1 MPRLYVALL
10 LLWRKFMRGV
20 LKLLFAVLFLSVPAL
35 ATVFGTVRGIVHDP
49 QHRPIADAKVPLKAK
64 DSDYTQ
70 PAQTDTEGGFHFG
83 AVPLGEYSV
92 TVSQAGFATLEQI
105 VTVLSGTAPI
115 LHFELRLPTQAQ
127 SVTVS
132 AESSPAQTES
142 VTPTTV
148 VDRAEIQ
155 QTPGATRSNSLAM
168 ITNYVPG
175 AYLTHDQL
183 HVRGGHQVSWLIDG
197 VEIPNTNIASNLG
210 PQVDPKDI
218 DAVEMQRG
226 SYAADFGD
234 RTYGIFD
241 VLPRT
246 GFARNNEAEL
256 VLSAGNFYQT
266 DDQINL
272 GGHTNRFAYYAS
284 ANGNR
289 TNLGLQTP
297 TLAVLHDAANG
308 YGGFVS
314 LIYNVDSQD
323 QLRFVAQARRDYY
336 QVPFDPNN
344 SLNSPGATLSD
355 VNRENDSFAAF
366 SWVRTFSPGL
376 VLTVSPFF
384 HYNSVSYVSNPNDFP
399 SATTQNRSSKY
410 EGGQGTVS
418 WIKGPNNARAGFYS
432 FAQQD
437 DQFFHVVYNDGSGTV
452 APLSQNPDGSLIA
465 AYVEDQI
472 KVNSWLTLNGGLRQ
486 THFSGGVVE
495 NATSPRVGASVRIP
509 KLNWVFRGFYGDF
522 YQAPPLGTLS
532 GPALNDIQTQQ
543 QLDFVPLRGERDE
556 EHQFGVTIPFKGWT
570 LDADNFLTRAKNFFD
585 HNSLNN
591 SNLCFPVDVQGARI
605 NGWEL
610 TLRSPR
616 IRNRAQV
623 YLTYS
628 NQFTLG
634 FGCVIGGL
642 IGPCATPPPGFFLLD
657 HDQRNTLHLGGHY
670 TLPWRAYASADVYY
684 ASGFSNSNPTIPGDH
699 LQPHTTFDLSLGKS
713 FGEKFSVNVQG
724 INFANRR
731 VLLDNSFTF
740 GGTHYLNSR
749 EIFLQLRFRFHY

>member
-1 MPRLYVALL
+1 
-10 LLWRKFMRGV
+10 
-20 LKLLFAVLFLSVPAL
+20 
-35 ATVFGTVRGIVHDP
+35 VHDP
-49 QHRPIADAKVPLKAK
+49 QHRPVAGATVTLKGKA
-64 DSDYTQ
+64 SAYTQ
-70 PAQTDTEGGFHFG
+70 TMQSDAEGGFHFD
-83 AVPLGEYSV
+83 AVAVGEYVV
-92 TVSQAGFATLEQI
+92 TVAQAGFVAQEQS

-115 LHFELRLPTQAQ
+115 LHFELRLPTQEQ

-132 AESSPAQTES
+132 ADSGPAQTES
-142 VTPTTV
+142 VTPTDIV
-148 VDRAEIQ
+148 SREEIAE
-155 QTPGATRSNSLAM
+155 TPGASRSNSLAM

-175 AYLTHDQL
+175 AYFTHDQL

-197 VEIPNTNIASNLG
+197 VAIPNTNIASNLG

-218 DAVEMQRG
+218 DTVEMQRG

-234 RTYGIFD
+234 RTYGVFD

-246 GFARNNEAEL
+246 GFERNNEAEL
-256 VLSAGNFYQT
+256 TLSAGNFYQT
-266 DDQINL
+266 DNQINF
-272 GGHTNRFAYYAS
+272 GGHTNRFAYYGS

-297 TLAVLHDAANG
+297 TSAVLHDAANG

-314 LIYNVDSQD
+314 LIYNADSQD
-323 QLRFVAQARRDYY
+323 QLRFVAQARRDFY

-344 SLNSPGATLSD
+344 PLNNPGTTLRD
-355 VNRENDSFAAF
+355 ANRENDSFAAF

-384 HYNSVSYVSNPNDFP
+384 HCNGADYVSAPNDFP
-399 SATTQNRSSKY
+399 SAATQNRSSKY
-410 EGGQGTVS
+410 EGGQGTIS
-418 WIKGPNNARAGFYS
+418 WIRGRNNARVGFYS

-437 DQFFHVVYNDGSGTV
+437 DQFFHVVYNDGSSTV
-452 APLSQNPDGSLIA
+452 SPLSQNPDGSLA
-465 AYVEDQI
+465 AVYVEDQF
-472 KVNSWLTLNGGLRQ
+472 KVTSWLAVNGGMRQ

-495 NATSPRVGASVRIP
+495 NASSPRIGASLRIP
-509 KLNWVFRGFYGDF
+509 KLNWVFRSFYGHF

-532 GPALNDIQTQQ
+532 GPALNDIRAQQ
-543 QLDFVPLRGERDE
+543 QLDFVALRGERDE
-556 EHQFGVTIPFKGWT
+556 EHQFGVTIPFKGWV

-591 SNLCFPVDVQGARI
+591 SNVFFPVDVQGARI

-616 IRNRAQV
+616 IRDRAQL

-628 NQFTLG
+628 NQLALG

-642 IGPCATPPPGFFLLD
+642 IGTCPTPPPGFFLLD
-657 HDQRNTLHLGGHY
+657 HDQRNTLHIGGQY
-670 TLPWRAYASADVYY
+670 ILPWRAYASADVYY
-684 ASGFSNSNPTIPGDH
+684 ASGFSNSNPAILGDH
-699 LQPHTTFDLSLGKS
+699 LQPHTTLDLSLGKQ
-713 FGEKFSVNVQG
+713 FGKRFSLAVQG
-724 INFANRR
+724 INVANRR

-740 GGTHYLNSR
+740 GGTHYLNPR
-749 EIFLQLRFRFHY
+749 EIFAQVRYRFHY

>member
-1 MPRLYVALL
+1 MLRIWKALATL
-10 LLWRKFMRGV
+10 FCGV
-20 LKLLFAVLFLSVPAL
+20 LIGAAAG

-49 QHRPIADAKVPLKAK
+49 QHRPIPDSEVTLKAK
-64 DSDYTQ
+64 ASDYTQ
-70 PAQTDTEGGFHFG
+70 TARTDANGEFHFD
-83 AVPLGEYSV
+83 AVPLGEYVV
-92 TVSQAGFATLEQI
+92 TVSNPAFATEEEA
-105 VTVLSGTAPI
+105 VTVLSGAAPI
-115 LHFELRLPTQAQ
+115 LHIALKLASQNE
-127 SVTVS
+127 SVTVT
-132 AESSPAQTES
+132 AEAAPGQTES
-142 VTPTTV
+142 VTPTTL
-148 VDRAEIQ
+148 VDRTQIQ
-155 QTPGATRSNSLAM
+155 QTPGAMKTNSLAI
-168 ITNYVPG
+168 ITDYVPG
-175 AYLTHDQL
+175 AYFTHDQL

-241 VLPRT
+241 VVPRT
-246 GFARNNEAEL
+246 GFERDNEAEV

-266 DDQINL
+266 DDQINF

-297 TLAVLHDAANG
+297 TSAVLHDAANG

-314 LIYNVDSQD
+314 LIYNASSQD
-323 QLRFVAQARRDYY
+323 QLRFAAQSRRDFY
-336 QVPFDPNN
+336 QVPFD
-344 SLNSPGATLSD
+344 SD
-355 VNRENDSFAAF
+355 NPDTAGQFLRDANRESDSFAAF

-376 VLTVSPFF
+376 VMTVSPFF
-384 HYNSVSYVSNPNDFP
+384 HYNSADYDSDPSDFP
-399 SATTQNRSSKY
+399 SATTQNRASKY

-437 DQFFHVVYNDGSGTV
+437 DQFFRVVYNDGSGTIS
-452 APLSQNPDGSLIA
+452 PLSQNPDGSLIA
-465 AYVEDQI
+465 VYVEDQV
-472 KVNSWLTLNGGLRQ
+472 KVNSWLTLNGGFRQ

-495 NATSPRVGASVRIP
+495 NASSPRVGASVRIP
-509 KLNWVFRGFYGDF
+509 KLNWVFRGFYGYF

-556 EHQFGVTIPFKGWT
+556 EHQFGVTIPLKGWT
-570 LDADNFLTRAKNFFD
+570 LDADNFLTRGKNFFD

-591 SNLCFPVDVQGARI
+591 SNVFFPVDVQGSRI

-616 IRNRAQV
+616 IRNRGQV

-628 NQFTLG
+628 NQLALG

-642 IGPCATPPPGFFLLD
+642 IGSCATPAPGFFILD
-657 HDQRNTLHLGGHY
+657 HDQRNTLHVGGQY
-670 TLPWRAYASADVYY
+670 TLPWRAYASTDVYY
-684 ASGFSNSNPTIPGDH
+684 GSGFSNGNPAIPGDH
-699 LQPHTTFDLSLGKS
+699 LQPHTTFDLSLGKN
-713 FGEKFSVNVQG
+713 FGERFSVNVQG
-724 INFANRR
+724 LNVANRR

-740 GGTHYLNSR
+740 GGTHFLNPR
-749 EIFLQLRFRFHY
+749 EIFVQLRYRFHY

>member
-1 MPRLYVALL
+1 MRRVFEAFAALL
-10 LLWRKFMRGV
+10 LLGT
-20 LKLLFAVLFLSVPAL
+20 AAY

-49 QHRPIADAKVPLKAK
+49 QHRPVSGSEVVLKAK
-64 DSDYTQ
+64 SSDYTQ
-70 PAQTDTEGGFHFG
+70 KTQTDANGEFHFD
-83 AVPLGEYSV
+83 AVPLGAYTV
-92 TVSQAGFATLEQI
+92 TVTDPAFAGLEQS

-115 LHFELRLPTQAQ
+115 LHFEMHIASQSE

-132 AESSPAQTES
+132 AEAAPGQTES
-142 VTPTTV
+142 VTPTTL
-148 VDRAEIQ
+148 VDRMQIQ
-155 QTPGATRSNSLAM
+155 ETAGATKTNSLAI
-168 ITNYVPG
+168 ITDYVPG
-175 AYLTHDQL
+175 AYFTHDQL

-197 VEIPNTNIASNLG
+197 VSIPNTNIASNLG

-218 DAVEMQRG
+218 DAIEMQRG

-246 GFARNNEAEL
+246 GFERNDEAEL

-266 DDQINL
+266 DDQINF

-297 TLAVLHDAANG
+297 TSAVLHDAANG

-314 LIYNVDSQD
+314 LIYNEDSQD

-344 SLNSPGATLSD
+344 PLNSPGATLLD
-355 VNRENDSFAAF
+355 ANRENDSFAAF

-418 WIKGPNNARAGFYS
+418 WIAGPNNARAGFYS

-437 DQFFHVVYNDGSGTV
+437 DQFFHVIYNDGSATIT
-452 APLSQNPDGSLIA
+452 PLSQNPDGSLIA
-465 AYVEDQI
+465 VYVEDQI

-495 NATSPRVGASVRIP
+495 NATSPRVGGSVRIP
-509 KLNWVFRGFYGDF
+509 KLNWVFRGFYGHF

-532 GPALNDIQTQQ
+532 GPTLNDIQTQQ

-585 HNSLNN
+585 HNSLNS
-591 SNLCFPVDVQGARI
+591 SNVFFPVDVQGARI

-623 YLTYS
+623 YVTYS
-628 NQFTLG
+628 NQLGLG

-642 IGPCATPPPGFFLLD
+642 IGSCATPPPGFFFLD
-657 HDQRNTLHLGGHY
+657 HDQRDTLHLGGQY
-670 TLPWRAYASADVYY
+670 TLPWRAYASTDVYY
-684 ASGFSNSNPTIPGDH
+684 ASGFSNSNPAIPGDH

-713 FGEKFSVNVQG
+713 FGERFSLNVQG
-724 INFANRR
+724 LNVANRR

-740 GGTHYLNSR
+740 GGTHFINPR
-749 EIFLQLRFRFHY
+749 EIFVQLRFRFHY